1 MTSRGDGRSYLVEPG
16 DGEFSR
22 REFLKR
28 TGLGATTVASAGL
41 LAACGSSASPAA
53 LSGSKAKPKRGGYL
67 RLALTGG
74 SSSDTLDADNPV
86 QEVDFSRVNNLYEPL
101 VYMNFNAETELW
113 LAEELTPN
121 ATATSWT
128 IRVRKGVTF
137 HNGKTLGADDV
148 IYTFQRILNPKAAF
162 EGAPALAP
170 VDGAGIKKL
179 DQWTVQI
186 PCTQPFVTFPEVL
199 SVWYYNIVPVG
210 YDVKK
215 PVGTGPFRFSSFTP
229 GERSEFLRYDDYW
242 RHPLP
247 YLDGFTVV
255 DFADETS
262 QVNALN
268 SGATDAVNLLS
279 APSIDVVK
287 SAGGQILISRGG
299 GFTPFTMRVDAAPF
313 KDVRVRQAMRLIVD
327 RPKMLDILF
336 GGYGQVGNDVFG
348 IWAPEYDHAL
358 PQRVQD
364 IAQAKSL
371 LKQAGQE
378 GLTVELITADVAQ
391 ASVNAAQVFQQQARA
406 AGVNV
411 VLRQLTVDGFFT
423 NYLKWVFAQTFWFYN
438 YYLPQVALATLP
450 NSPYPETHFDDPV
463 YNRLYAEAV
472 STLDQTRRIELA
484 HEMQVI
490 DYTQGGYI
498 LPFFPPVIDGFGPHV
513 HGFVPSKT
521 GLSFNNYN
529 FAEVWLD

>member
-1 MTSRGDGRSYLVEPG
+1 MTSRGDGRSHLVEAGYG
-16 DGEFSR
+16 DFSR
-22 REFLKR
+22 REFLKK
-28 TGLGATTVASAGL
+28 TGIGATTVASAGL
-41 LAACGSSASPAA
+41 LAACGSSSLAA
-53 LSGSKAKPKRGGYL
+53 PSGSQAKPKRGGML

-74 SSSDTLDADNPV
+74 SSSDTIDADNPV

-101 VYMNFNAETELW
+101 VYMNSKAEPQLW
-113 LAEELTPN
+113 LAEEVTPN

-128 IRVRKGVTF
+128 IRVRKGITF

-170 VDGAGIKKL
+170 VDRTGIKKL
-179 DQWTVQI
+179 DQWTVQV

-210 YDVKK
+210 YDVKN
-215 PVGTGPFRFSSFTP
+215 PVGTGPFRFHSFTP

-327 RPKMLDILF
+327 RPNMLDILF
-336 GGYGQVGNDVFG
+336 GGHGVVGNDVFG

-378 GLTVELITADVAQ
+378 GLTIELITADIAQ
-391 ASVNAAQVFQQQARA
+391 ASVNAAQVFQQQAKA

-450 NSPYPETHFDDPV
+450 NAPYPETHFDDPR

-472 STLDQTRRIELA
+472 STLDQTRRTELA

-498 LPFFPPVIDGFGPHV
+498 IPFFPPVIDGLGAHV

-521 GLSFNNYN
+521 GLSLNNYN
-529 FAEVWLD
+529 FGEIWLD

>member
-1 MTSRGDGRSYLVEPG
+1 
-16 DGEFSR
+16 
-22 REFLKR
+22 
-28 TGLGATTVASAGL
+28 
-41 LAACGSSASPAA
+41 
-53 LSGSKAKPKRGGYL
+53 
-67 RLALTGG
+67 
-74 SSSDTLDADNPV
+74 V
-86 QEVDFSRVNNLYEPL
+86 QV
-101 VYMNFNAETELW
+101 
-113 LAEELTPN
+113 
-121 ATATSWT
+121 
-128 IRVRKGVTF
+128 
-137 HNGKTLGADDV
+137 
-148 IYTFQRILNPKAAF
+148 
-162 EGAPALAP
+162 
-170 VDGAGIKKL
+170 
-179 DQWTVQI
+179 
-186 PCTQPFVTFPEVL
+186 PCKQPFVTFPQVL

-215 PVGTGPFRFSSFTP
+215 PVGTGPFRFHSFQP

-336 GGYGQVGNDVFG
+336 GGYGLVGNDVFG

-364 IAQAKSL
+364 ITQAKFL

-378 GLTVELITADVAQ
+378 GLTIELITADIAQ
-391 ASVNAAQVFQQQARA
+391 ASVNAAQVFQQQAKA

-450 NSPYPETHFDDPV
+450 NAPYPETHFDDPR
-463 YNRLYAEAV
+463 YNQLYAEAV
-472 STLDQTRRIELA
+472 STLDQTRRTELA

-498 LPFFPPVIDGFGPHV
+498 IPFFPPVIDGFSARV

-521 GLSFNNYN
+521 GLSLNNYN
-529 FAEVWLD
+529 FAEIWLD